1 MKLNNGQLSPVSCK
15 SQGHIR
21 ASWLSPHSP
30 WQRRG
35 FPEWQHELCAD
46 LSLPKFAAC
55 PSAEAGGQELA
66 VYAWCHLPSSELLF
80 IHHTPLIDT
89 TPDVY
94 TLILSGRFYAF
105 LNRYIKSCRQGC
117 EVFNDEWVRIQIWC
131 ILFACSDIGFSFHLE
146 LRSWIVLQ
154 LVFSSSVH
162 VTFWTQLEF
171 WYLFW

>member
-1 MKLNNGQLSPVSCK
+1 MANCLQCPVRVKDTSGLHGCHHTVPDNAGD
-15 SQGHIR
+15 SQSGSMNCVLTFLFPSLLLAPQQR
-21 ASWLSPHSP
+21 QEDRSWLFMP
-30 WQRRG
+30 G
-35 FPEWQHELCAD
+35 VTC
-46 LSLPKFAAC
+46 LPLN
-55 PSAEAGGQELA
+55 S
-66 VYAWCHLPSSELLF
+66 

-105 LNRYIKSCRQGC
+105 LNRHIKSCRQSC